1 MLQKIKEIDMYTYS
15 FWPNFHNLELAFT
28 NYLIQKTKWA
38 ISQNRLRTTTDSSM

>member
-15 FWPNFHNLELAFT
+15 FWPNFHNLELAF